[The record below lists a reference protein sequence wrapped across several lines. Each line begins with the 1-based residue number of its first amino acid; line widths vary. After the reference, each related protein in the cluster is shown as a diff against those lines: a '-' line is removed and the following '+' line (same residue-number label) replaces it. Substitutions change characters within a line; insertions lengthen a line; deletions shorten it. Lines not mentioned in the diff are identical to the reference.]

1 MPEIEDNR
9 RKWMLALIIR
19 VLYLSVCAV
28 VIAAMVL
35 AATSGGAGY
44 PATFAKYPVGTF
56 LVLLLLT
63 QLVTLFDIF
72 YRGKRAIDVI
82 SSVYFGLLVGAILA
96 YTLVQAIDIAMPPKT
111 AFREV
116 ILPFPLL
123 IIPYVCV
130 MLILQTKDDFR
141 FVVPYIEF
149 QRELRGNRPWIID
162 TSALIDGRI
171 ADVVE
176 TAIFDNELV
185 VPTFVLGE
193 VQDIADS
200 SDKNRR
206 LRGRR
211 GLDILEKLKASEKAE
226 VRLHD
231 ERAAD
236 GDSRSVD
243 QRIVDLAQSLNAG
256 VITNDFS
263 LNRISSVQ
271 GITVVNLNDVA
282 NALKP
287 RYIPGEQ
294 LQIRVMKAGEST
306 GQGVGYLD
314 DGTMVVCEN
323 ADHLIGERLSVTV
336 TSVLQKSE
344 GRMIFGKPSG
354 NQES

>member
-1 MPEIEDNR
+1 MQESEVTR
-9 RKWMLALIIR
+9 GKWMLALIIR
-19 VLYLSVCAV
+19 VLYLGVCAV
-28 VIAAMVL
+28 VIAAMVT
-35 AATSGGAGY
+35 AAASGSSDY
-44 PATFAKYPVGTF
+44 PEVFGKYPVGAF

-63 QLVTLFDIF
+63 QLVTLFDIL
-72 YRGKRAIDVI
+72 YRGKRAVDVI

-96 YTLVQAIDIAMPPKT
+96 YTLVQAISIAMPPGT
-111 AFREV
+111 AFRTI

-130 MLILQTKDDFR
+130 MLILQTKDAFR

-149 QRELRGNRPWIID
+149 QRELRGNRPWIVD

-171 ADVVE
+171 ADVVD
-176 TAIFDNELV
+176 TAIFDNELI
-185 VPTFVLGE
+185 VPTFVLAE

-211 GLDILEKLKASEKAE
+211 GLDVLEKLKASEKTE
-226 VRLHD
+226 VSLHE
-231 ERAAD
+231 ERAEE

-243 QRIVDLAQSLNAG
+243 QRIVDLAQSMNAG

-263 LNRISSVQ
+263 LNRLSSVQ
-271 GITVVNLNDVA
+271 GLTVVNLNDVA

-306 GQGVGYLD
+306 GQGVG
-314 DGTMVVCEN
+314 
-323 ADHLIGERLSVTV
+323 
-336 TSVLQKSE
+336 
-344 GRMIFGKPSG
+344 
-354 NQES
+354 